1 MSQKPTVLLLIPHL
15 GGGGAE
21 RVAAHLARGLDSS
34 KYHVHL
40 ALAAQ
45 RTSIAETFPDSV
57 QIHDLGAR
65 HIRSAAG
72 RILRLV
78 RQLRPNL
85 VLSSMAHLNFLVL
98 SLRPFFPR
106 GTRVLVRQN
115 GSLLGTG
122 IPRFYGTLYRLLYPY
137 ADLVLCQTSAMA
149 AQVASHIRR
158 ADGLH
163 VVPNPVRIE
172 FIRNTAA
179 TTSSRWTGPGPHLL
193 AIGRLAPE
201 KGFDLLLHAL
211 AMLQNQFPTAGLTIL
226 GDGPD
231 QSALRALSTGLGL
244 SQAVHFAGSVP
255 QPASWFS
262 GATLFV
268 LPSRHEGLPNA
279 LLEAAAAGLPIVSTP
294 ASGGIVDLLRNQ
306 PGAWLTESISAQSIS
321 AALQAA
327 LSTLAPNQRFPH
339 SWIDT
344 FSMDRSLAAYE
355 RIIDQTLA
363 GTQQ

>member
-1 MSQKPTVLLLIPHL
+1 MCPRSLFDKNQIFKLLALTMSQKPTVLLLIPHL

-158 ADGLH
+158 
-163 VVPNPVRIE
+163 
-172 FIRNTAA
+172 
-179 TTSSRWTGPGPHLL
+179 
-193 AIGRLAPE
+193 
-201 KGFDLLLHAL
+201 
-211 AMLQNQFPTAGLTIL
+211 
-226 GDGPD
+226 
-231 QSALRALSTGLGL
+231 
-244 SQAVHFAGSVP
+244 GSVP